1 VFTFVLAFLAIS
13 FPPDKQQEIVNS
25 AHSIALILIVISA
38 SLFIVFFVTRNKM
51 VFDKNEQGKV
61 NNSNENTN

>member
-1 VFTFVLAFLAIS
+1 
-13 FPPDKQQEIVNS
+13 
-25 AHSIALILIVISA
+25 
-38 SLFIVFFVTRNKM
+38 VTRNKM